1 MMMIEKNN
9 QAIAAVMVDWLEAGS
24 PTAATRAAVRP

>member
-9 QAIAAVMVDWLEAGS
+9 QAIAGVMMDWLEAGS
-24 PTAATRAAVRP
+24 PTSQATQR